1 MVEVHERLVLVVGV
15 YPNQARAQQLVEKLI
30 DEDYPMDRISLLSRA
45 GRGAGD
51 DMLGVTYHDTAERMK
66 VWGKHGAFWG
76 AVWGLLASA
85 SGMFILP
92 GLGPLLVAG
101 PIVEAL
107 SAAIASAAVVGGTMA
122 GAAAISHLA
131 SALHRIG
138 IPEDELQQ
146 IEAAIEAGQYVVILH
161 CAPNEAEKLARTLAW
176 AGADPVHQLPV
187 KY

>member
-1 MVEVHERLVLVVGV
+1 MTEHHERIKLVVGI
-15 YPNQARAQQLVEKLI
+15 YSSEARAQQLVEKLI
-30 DEDYPMDRISLLSRA
+30 HEDYPMDRISLLSRA
-45 GRGAGD
+45 GGSGD
-51 DMLGVTYHDTAERMK
+51 DMLGVTYHDTGERMK
-66 VWGKHGAFWG
+66 AWGKHGAFWG

-85 SGMFILP
+85 SGMFVLP

-107 SAAIASAAVVGGTMA
+107 SAAIAGAAVAGGSMA
-122 GAAAISHLA
+122 GAAAVSHLA

-138 IPEDELQQ
+138 IPEAELEQ

-161 CAPNEAEKLARTLAW
+161 CAPNESEKHARTLAW
-176 AGADPVHQLPV
+176 AGADPVYQLPV

>member
-1 MVEVHERLVLVVGV
+1 MIEHHERLVLVVGL
-15 YPNQARAQQLVEKLI
+15 YTDQARAQQLIEKLI
-30 DEDYPMDRISLLSRA
+30 NDDFPMDRISLLSRA
-45 GRGAGD
+45 GGAGD

-76 AVWGLLASA
+76 AIWGLLAGA
-85 SGMFILP
+85 TGLFVLP

-101 PIVEAL
+101 PIVEAF
-107 SAAIASAAVVGGTMA
+107 SAALAGAAVAGGTMA
-122 GAAAISHLA
+122 GAAVVSHLA

-146 IEAAIEAGQYVVILH
+146 IEAAVEAGQYVVILH
-161 CAPNEAEKLARTLAW
+161 CAPDEAEKMAHTLAW
-176 AGADPVHQLPV
+176 AGAEPVYQLPV

>member
-1 MVEVHERLVLVVGV
+1 MVEHHERLMLVVGV
-15 YPNQARAQQLVEKLI
+15 YANQARAQQLVEKLI

-45 GRGAGD
+45 GGAGD

-85 SGMFILP
+85 TGMFVLP

-101 PIVEAL
+101 PIVEAF
-107 SAAIASAAVVGGTMA
+107 SAAIAGAAVAGGTMA
-122 GAAAISHLA
+122 GAAAVSHLA

-138 IPEDELQQ
+138 IPEDQLQQ

-161 CAPNEAEKLARTLAW
+161 CAPDEAEKMAHTLGW
-176 AGADPVHQLPV
+176 TGAEPIYQLPV